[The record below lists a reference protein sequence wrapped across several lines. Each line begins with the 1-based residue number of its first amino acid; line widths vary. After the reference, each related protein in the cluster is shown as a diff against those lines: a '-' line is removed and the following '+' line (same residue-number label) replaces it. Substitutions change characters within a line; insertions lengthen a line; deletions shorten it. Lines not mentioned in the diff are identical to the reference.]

1 MLQAC
6 EHLELEPPARLS
18 GPTAAVVQQQLE
30 ELAGKSFSGAQAPPM
45 RKRVKSKDVH
55 FQDFP
60 QAQPK
65 LSTCRQHPMQAH
77 GLDEDA
83 LARLVHIQRERA
95 EKPSSSHAASGHADE
110 EEEDDEEDL

>member
-1 MLQAC
+1 
-6 EHLELEPPARLS
+6 
-18 GPTAAVVQQQLE
+18 
-30 ELAGKSFSGAQAPPM
+30 
-45 RKRVKSKDVH
+45 
-55 FQDFP
+55 
-60 QAQPK
+60 
-65 LSTCRQHPMQAH
+65 MQAY